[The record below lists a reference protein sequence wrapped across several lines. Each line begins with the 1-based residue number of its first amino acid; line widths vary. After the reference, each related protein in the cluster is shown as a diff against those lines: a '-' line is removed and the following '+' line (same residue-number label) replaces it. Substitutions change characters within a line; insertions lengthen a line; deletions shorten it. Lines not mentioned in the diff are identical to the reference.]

1 MSWSTWASVV
11 SLLFGGGL
19 AYILGERRGRRAQI
33 PKKTAPSPPFTT
45 PRKRTAIG
53 WEPELSPNEPTTI
66 ATELTIKPPRSPTE
80 LEEDVVLLPQ
90 EPHLPGKQGD
100 EPKEETVCSPDDQ
113 AELRELSTLEWL
125 QQAVKIHSLAMSE
138 RTSERNVNLDPMM
151 TSTPP
156 DWTSDTPHSLA
167 DLANP
172 RAMEHKMIQALENGE
187 FVVYFQ
193 PIYQIKPLLLVG
205 LEALLRMQTKK
216 FGLVLPVQFI
226 PELEQS
232 GFILQV
238 GQWMLETVCSQM
250 EQWQSNGVGAIAVS
264 VNMSALQ
271 FRTPQ
276 LVSSLRQHLDSHQL
290 LPQSL
295 PVEIKEKALTE
306 DWDHSQRVVQELRN
320 AGLPIIADNYGTG
333 KVPLQQLAEAGIF
346 QVKLDISLM
355 KALMGNPDTLTHVQA
370 IVSQAQRLQM
380 RVIAKGVESDSQL
393 KLLEVMKC
401 TMAQGFYMGEPLPA
415 KTIPSLLKAQRS
427 ES

>member
-1 MSWSTWASVV
+1 
-11 SLLFGGGL
+11 
-19 AYILGERRGRRAQI
+19 
-33 PKKTAPSPPFTT
+33 
-45 PRKRTAIG
+45 
-53 WEPELSPNEPTTI
+53 
-66 ATELTIKPPRSPTE
+66 
-80 LEEDVVLLPQ
+80 
-90 EPHLPGKQGD
+90 
-100 EPKEETVCSPDDQ
+100 
-113 AELRELSTLEWL
+113 
-125 QQAVKIHSLAMSE
+125 
-138 RTSERNVNLDPMM
+138 
-151 TSTPP
+151 
-156 DWTSDTPHSLA
+156 
-167 DLANP
+167 
-172 RAMEHKMIQALENGE
+172 
-187 FVVYFQ
+187 
-193 PIYQIKPLLLVG
+193 
-205 LEALLRMQTKK
+205 LRMQTKK

-290 LPQSL
+290 LPQFL

-306 DWDHSQRVVQELRN
+306 DWDHSQRVVQELHN